1 MDRRSAES
9 VLDTE
14 ELKRC
19 NIVVN
24 SKCESNVATVSG
36 TIISEPVFG
45 HEVYGEGFYYFDIRV
60 RRLSESYDIIPV
72 TVSERLAD
80 CSEYKIGRYIEIDGQ
95 FRSYNAV
102 QENGATKLMLTVFA
116 RDVIFY
122 DTEVRETDINQVEL
136 NGFICKP
143 PIYRTTP
150 FNREITD
157 FLLAVN
163 RSYNKSDYIPCICWG
178 RNARFADGFQ
188 VGDHI
193 QLWGRIQSR
202 EYQKRIGDEEFETRI
217 AYEIS
222 VSKLERMDSMS
233 AVVAASEESGS
244 DGFDTYGMD
253 DE

>member
-1 MDRRSAES
+1 M
-9 VLDTE
+9 
-14 ELKRC
+14 
-19 NIVVN
+19 VN

-80 CSEYKIGRYIEIDGQ
+80 CAEYKIGRYIEIDGQ

-122 DTEVRETDINQVEL
+122 DTEARETDINQVEL

-163 RSYNKSDYIPCICWG
+163 RSYNKSDYIPCIAWG
-178 RNARFADGFQ
+178 RNARFCGKRS
-188 VGDHI
+188 VGENVRVT
-193 QLWGRIQSR
+193 GRMQSR
-202 EYQKRIGDEEFETRI
+202 TYQKKQPDGTAIDKV
-217 AYEIS
+217 AYEVS
-222 VSKLERMDSMS
+222 VSQLELIR
-233 AVVAASEESGS
+233 
-244 DGFDTYGMD
+244 
-253 DE
+253 DEQ